1 MKESTRMKTLD
12 FSVAGTGPKGLPR
25 RLTLPL
31 TFGRLV
37 AAENLA
43 SWSVYVDGER
53 SFASAVGVDGGRLAV
68 TTANGTVLI
77 LR

>member
-12 FSVAGTGPKGLPR
+12 FSVA
-25 RLTLPL
+25 LTLPL

-43 SWSVYVDGER
+43 SWTVYVDGER